1 MLGRRGMA
9 AGVELVKMNDNSA
22 RAPGENPNSAAPDS
36 NARMSVRREQL
47 KQVDFIVNLD
57 FGKAGAFK
65 AILFGGGLNNGA
77 HLNFCAGC
85 HLALI
90 NTLL

>member
-1 MLGRRGMA
+1 
-9 AGVELVKMNDNSA
+9 V
-22 RAPGENPNSAAPDS
+22 PDS

-65 AILFGGGLNNGA
+65 AILFGGR
-77 HLNFCAGC
+77 F
-85 HLALI
+85 
-90 NTLL
+90 